1 MNMYQQYIYMYQ
13 QHQTWITVSTTT
25 YNNNQNLKE
34 KYKEKQFMDIHV
46 LSTPVVYRCSNKT
59 IGHLSYWIKCKIYL
73 FSIWIVNAKE
83 LRHRLITVEHTVESF
98 ILWKGISMGSVP
110 KCVIQELGGSTFQN
124 MWCPQN
130 QCILIIP

>member
-1 MNMYQQYIYMYQ
+1 MYQQYIYMYQ

-25 YNNNQNLKE
+25 YNNNQNLK
-34 KYKEKQFMDIHV
+34 KNTKKNNSRTYMYYQH
-46 LSTPVVYRCSNKT
+46 LVVYRCSNKT

-73 FSIWIVNAKE
+73 FTIWIVNAKE